1 MMEISQMK
9 YDILKEVFNIG
20 VGKSA
25 SMLSEIVNKRIVLNV
40 PHLEMLGY
48 GNGPTTP
55 IPNVISKGTLV
66 VSTICFKEKLA
77 GEANLIFPA
86 DKMRQFLNLCQG
98 EEPDYCLLNSQ
109 FDDIDLDIIKEVG
122 NIVLNSI
129 VGELG
134 NFLNLELY
142 YSLPKVTLLGQLDFA
157 ANLRDKDYLYRLMLY
172 ITFLIDGTEINGAI
186 IMDMTINS
194 VQELINNLEKMEVD
208 LYE

>member
-1 MMEISQMK
+1 MNITQMN

-25 SMLSEIVNKRIVLNV
+25 AMLSEIVNKKVLLNV
-40 PHLEMLGY
+40 PHLEFLHY
-48 GNGPTTP
+48 DANVFNPLP
-55 IPNVISKGTLV
+55 NAIPKGTLV
-66 VSTICFKEKLA
+66 ISTICFREKLA

-98 EEPDYCLLNSQ
+98 EDDLECYIHGNH

-134 NFLNLELY
+134 NYLQLELY
-142 YSLPKVTLLGQLDFA
+142 YSLPKVTLLGQQDFA

-194 VQELINNLEKMEVD
+194 VHELINKLEKMEAD

>member
-1 MMEISQMK
+1 MKISQMK

-25 SMLSEIVNKRIVLNV
+25 SMLSEIVKKRVLLNV
-40 PHLEMLGY
+40 PHLELICY
-48 GNGPTTP
+48 ENGPVNP
-55 IPNVISKGTLV
+55 LPEAIWKGTLV
-66 VSTICFKEKLA
+66 VSSICFRDKLA

-98 EEPDYCLLNSQ
+98 EGQECYLYDLE

-134 NFLNLELY
+134 NFLCLELN
-142 YSLPKVTLLGQLDFA
+142 YSLPQVKLLSRQEIM
-157 ANLRDKDYLYRLMLY
+157 ANRQNQDYLYRLVLY
-172 ITFLIDGTEINGAI
+172 ITFVISDTEINGAI
-186 IMDMTINS
+186 IIDLTLNSLNEIINI
-194 VQELINNLEKMEVD
+194 LDKMEVD